1 MKLKSADKER
11 DSSFELLRLL
21 AMAIIVVGHFSS
33 QSLIAISGD
42 PFNRTVADFIGAGS
56 RIAVNVFLLVGV
68 WFMVDAAFKPER
80 MLRLYVQLALYT
92 IPLTAVMWLLGMSG
106 GHRNVIQG
114 FLPFFGRP
122 LWFVTAYMS
131 LIALTPF
138 LNLVFRLGDRS
149 LGCLVGLLAL
159 LFSAVATVPA
169 YTAPEYP
176 AEVAWFVVVYVSMGW
191 AKRTA
196 WFDRLPS
203 KWWSLA
209 LGGGMLLLLSVARM
223 LPWTAGV
230 AEYWLVH
237 LPALPNVLVAVL
249 IFNFF
254 RSLKLGA
261 VHSVNAM
268 ASSVFA
274 VYIVHQTPAFR
285 ECLWNGLCGAGTLA
299 SAPRALF
306 ALGLIGVVIGIFIVV
321 TIVDH
326 AYRMRLQRLI
336 ERSHLFSRAARIL
349 NDVYMNKSTEERT
362 ASV

>member
-1 MKLKSADKER
+1 MKSSFEGKER
-11 DSSFELLRLL
+11 NSSFELLRLL
-21 AMAIIVVGHFSS
+21 AMTIIVIGHFGD
-33 QSLIAISGD
+33 QSLIAMTGD
-42 PFNRTVADFIGAGS
+42 PFNCAVAEFIGSGE
-56 RIAVNVFLLVGV
+56 RVAVNVFLLVGV

-92 IPLTAVMWLLGMSG
+92 IPLTAIMGLLGWSG
-106 GHRNVIQG
+106 GVRNIVQG

-122 LWFVTAYMS
+122 LWFVTAYIS

-159 LFSAVATVPA
+159 LFSGVATVPA

-176 AEVAWFVVVYVSMGW
+176 AEIAWFVVVYVAMGW

-203 KWWSLA
+203 RWWSLV
-209 LGGGMLLLLSVARM
+209 LGVGLLLLLSVARM
-223 LPWTAGV
+223 MPWTARV

-237 LPALPNVLVAVL
+237 LPALPNIVVAVL

-254 RSLKLGA
+254 RCLKLGT
-261 VHSVNAM
+261 VHFVNVM

-285 ECLWNGLCGAGTLA
+285 ECLWNTLCGASVLA
-299 SAPRALF
+299 AAPRALF
-306 ALGLIGVVIGIFIVV
+306 ALGLIGAVIGIFIVV